1 MTSVRIKR
9 GAVTFFAVVTV
20 VLAAARPE
28 VRAAT
33 RVGVELSAANAA
45 AGGRGGATVFARRLH
60 QGLDAALTVVVRK
73 LDSSTTYDVTVG
85 GVRVGTLTTNAAGNG
100 RARFRTRPRAQ
111 DQFLGVDPR
120 AKTIGVRAPAG
131 VDEHRDRDDDDGVR
145 CCVLDEDENENDCKF
160 ISADRCQARN
170 GMMIGQGSCDPN
182 PCPQP
187 GTTRCC
193 LPEDDDDENEVEC
206 KQRTPER
213 CQAKGGTDIGP
224 GVCDDAAC
232 PVPELVR
239 CCIQEDDDPDDIDCR
254 QRTEEQCAAQG
265 GMSIGAGSCGDNPW
279 RGVKATT
286 TVATTTTT
294 EATTTTTE
302 ATTTTTEA
310 TTTTTADTTTTT
322 EATTTT
328 TVATTTTTET
338 TTSTT
343 ETTTT
348 TTTSTTTTTAP
359 LCSCDG
365 GAPTR
370 VSFTTGV
377 GSGTC
382 GHLASDTNPDF
393 LSLNC
398 GGLYFGG
405 AGVGVPRPSTVPD
418 QGMSFSKAACM
429 GTTVTLSGTSPTEA
443 GGNRCSGGSNHH
455 NACTTAA
462 DCPGRTL
469 KFLQCTNAGCLFA

>member
-60 QGLDAALTVVVRK
+60 QGLD
-73 LDSSTTYDVTVG
+73 
-85 GVRVGTLTTNAAGNG
+85 
-100 RARFRTRPRAQ
+100 
-111 DQFLGVDPR
+111 
-120 AKTIGVRAPAG
+120 
-131 VDEHRDRDDDDGVR
+131 EHRDRHDDDAVR

-265 GMSIGAGSCGDNPW
+265 GMSIGAGSCDDNPC
-279 RGVKATT
+279 RGVTTTT

-302 ATTTTTEA
+302 ATTSTTEA
-310 TTTTTADTTTTT
+310 TTTTTA
-322 EATTTT
+322 ATTTT
-328 TVATTTTTET
+328 TVATTTTTEA

-398 GGLYFGG
+398 GGL
-405 AGVGVPRPSTVPD
+405 
-418 QGMSFSKAACM
+418 
-429 GTTVTLSGTSPTEA
+429 
-443 GGNRCSGGSNHH
+443 
-455 NACTTAA
+455 
-462 DCPGRTL
+462 
-469 KFLQCTNAGCLFA
+469 

>member
-1 MTSVRIKR
+1 
-9 GAVTFFAVVTV
+9 TFFAVVTV

-73 LDSSTTYDVTVG
+73 LDSSTTYEVTVG

-265 GMSIGAGSCGDNPW
+265 GMSIGAGSCDDNPC
-279 RGVKATT
+279 RGVTTTT

-310 TTTTTADTTTTT
+310 TTTTTA
-322 EATTTT
+322 ATTTT
-328 TVATTTTTET
+328 TVATTTTTEA

-398 GGLYFGG
+398 GGL
-405 AGVGVPRPSTVPD
+405 
-418 QGMSFSKAACM
+418 
-429 GTTVTLSGTSPTEA
+429 
-443 GGNRCSGGSNHH
+443 
-455 NACTTAA
+455 
-462 DCPGRTL
+462 
-469 KFLQCTNAGCLFA
+469 